1 MKNVKLTIV
10 GGLLAGV
17 LIVPGLPA
25 IADDHGHRHI
35 PPGHLPPA
43 GMCRIWYP
51 GTPPGHQ
58 PPPGDCRTLSRQ
70 VPRGALL
77 ISRDRSWTYEER
89 QRPDYYYHKHYAGRP
104 DWHEDHRYPH
114 DYDGRRY
121 SRHDEIRQDRRD
133 VRDAR
138 QDLQQDRQQLQKNRD
153 ELKKDRAELRRD
165 IRDGAS
171 RKEIRGDRKEIRE
184 DRQKIAE
191 NKKDVRQSR
200 NKLDDARDELRDD
213 LHRR

>member
-1 MKNVKLTIV
+1 
-10 GGLLAGV
+10 
-17 LIVPGLPA
+17 
-25 IADDHGHRHI
+25 
-35 PPGHLPPA
+35 
-43 GMCRIWYP
+43 MCRIWYP

-121 SRHDEIRQDRRD
+121 SRNGEIRQDRRD

-184 DRQKIAE
+184 DAQKIAE
-191 NKKDVRQSR
+191 NRKDVRQSR
-200 NKLDDARDELRDD
+200 NKLGDARDELRDD
-213 LHRR
+213 LRRR